1 MLLFITAT
9 DTGVGKT
16 HTTLQLLQ
24 IAHDLGYKAAAIKP
38 IETGVLSSP
47 EDGSKLLRKSQELN
61 PNLKDITIDD
71 VVPYRFSLPAAPFVA
86 KDTPIDLDYIKE
98 KIAYLQSRCD
108 ILFVEGAGGLMVPI
122 TCDYFMIDLIRD
134 LDAPA
139 LLVSPGTLGS
149 INDTLL
155 SQMALQRK
163 KIEYFW
169 YINLYENREDFFTI
183 TAPFYKEC
191 YKKVPIDLDVEFKK
205 FLEKYRKCK

>member
-1 MLLFITAT
+1 
-9 DTGVGKT
+9 
-16 HTTLQLLQ
+16 
-24 IAHDLGYKAAAIKP
+24 
-38 IETGVLSSP
+38 
-47 EDGSKLLRKSQELN
+47 
-61 PNLKDITIDD
+61 
-71 VVPYRFSLPAAPFVA
+71 
-86 KDTPIDLDYIKE
+86 
-98 KIAYLQSRCD
+98 
-108 ILFVEGAGGLMVPI
+108 MVPI

>member
-9 DTGVGKT
+9 DTGIGKT

-38 IETGVLSSP
+38 IETGVVSSP

-61 PNLKDITIDD
+61 PNLNDITIDD

-86 KDTPIDLDYIKE
+86 KDIPIDLDYIKE
-98 KIAYLQSRCD
+98 KIELLQSRCD

-122 TCDYFMIDLIRD
+122 ERDYFMIDLIRD

-139 LLVSPGTLGS
+139 LLVTPSKLGC
-149 INDTLL
+149 INQTLL
-155 SQMALQRK
+155 SMEALRNRD
-163 KIEYFW
+163 ISFW
-169 YINLYENREDFFTI
+169 WYVNLYEDRDEYFKI
-183 TAPFYKEC
+183 THPFYKAYFKE
-191 YKKVPIDLDVEFKK
+191 VPLSLVSVFKR
-205 FLEKYRKCK
+205 YAHANVS